1 MEPGQVFLYILLLA
15 FLGIN
20 VRRYLR
26 RRSVPQ
32 VDPAAIPAGSLLL
45 DVRTPAE
52 RSRESI
58 PGSVHIP
65 LHQLRMRAGELE
77 KFRGRQIVCYCASGN
92 RSLSAAAALKKLGF
106 NAVNLVG
113 GISNWKLARRA

>member
-1 MEPGQVFLYILLLA
+1 VEPGQIFVYVLLLA

-26 RRSVPQ
+26 QRSIPRVEP
-32 VDPAAIPAGSLLL
+32 DAIPAGAVLL

-52 RSRESI
+52 RSRSSI

-65 LHQLRMRAGELE
+65 LHQLTARVGELE
-77 KFRGRQIVCYCASGN
+77 KYRARQIVCYCASGN
-92 RSLSAAAALKKLGF
+92 RSLSAAAALRKQGF
-106 NAVNLVG
+106 DAANLAG
-113 GISNWKLARRA
+113 GISNWRLTTGG